1 METTT
6 SAKSVESI
14 GTTLRNVQNPTTVQ
28 NLWKL
33 LSLQNLQN
41 PWKQL
46 PVQNLLNL

>member
-28 NLWKL
+28 KSMETTLTA
-33 LSLQNLQN
+33 
-41 PWKQL
+41 
-46 PVQNLLNL
+46 